1 MMTEKTGQ
9 YKFLPDKQYLLELL
23 RPWKLA
29 TFGLGMSWLFYG
41 ALFYGIS
48 DWDIGVSL
56 IMGGLTY
63 LCAPW
68 SVHVI
73 FNAAR
78 YRPRGW
84 PLHIVAAFLPALFAV
99 DWAYWLYHTAM
110 GNAMLR
116 WDNFKASS
124 ALYFICG
131 SVWYYRGS
139 LRDIIVDIK
148 KAGRSEG

>member
-1 MMTEKTGQ
+1 MMTEMAFQ
-9 YKFLPDKQYLLELL
+9 YKFLPDKQYLLELR

-29 TFGLGMSWLFYG
+29 TFSIGMSWLFYG
-41 ALFYGIS
+41 ALSYGIS
-48 DWDIGVSL
+48 DWDIGISV

-68 SVHVI
+68 SLGILFHAV
-73 FNAAR
+73 R

-84 PLHIVAAFLPALFAV
+84 PLQILAALLPALFAV

-110 GNAMLR
+110 GNEMLR
-116 WDNFKASS
+116 WENFKVSS

-131 SVWYYRGS
+131 SIWHYKGS
-139 LRDIIVDIK
+139 LRDLIASIK
-148 KAGRSEG
+148 RGDK

>member
-1 MMTEKTGQ
+1 MTIQ

-23 RPWKLA
+23 RPWKLV
-29 TFGLGMSWLFYG
+29 TFGIGMSWLIYG

-48 DWDIGVSL
+48 DWDVGVSL

-68 SVHVI
+68 SLHVI
-73 FNAAR
+73 INAAR

-84 PLHIVAAFLPALFAV
+84 PLHVIAAFLPALFAV
-99 DWAYWLYHTAM
+99 DWAYWLYHKAM
-110 GNAMLR
+110 GNEMLR
-116 WDNFKASS
+116 WENFKVSS

-131 SVWYYRGS
+131 AIWYYKGS
-139 LRDIIVDIK
+139 LRDISTILK
-148 KAGRSEG
+148 RGSK

>member
-1 MMTEKTGQ
+1 MITEKANQ
-9 YKFLPDKQYLLELL
+9 YKFLPDKQYLLELR

-29 TFGLGMSWLFYG
+29 TFSIGMSWLLYG

-48 DWDIGVSL
+48 DWDIGISV
-56 IMGGLTY
+56 IMGGFTY

-68 SVHVI
+68 SFSVI

-116 WDNFKASS
+116 WENFKVSS

-131 SVWYYRGS
+131 SIWYYKGS
-139 LRDIIVDIK
+139 LRDLIADIQRRDR
-148 KAGRSEG
+148 GRG